1 MYIWKYDTAHLI
13 LPLKLFPG
21 PGGGTS
27 EVLADYNSK
36 SGSNSVEE
44 PDKDIKEES
53 AESYNDSNEKR
64 GAKIDESVV
73 LK

>member
-1 MYIWKYDTAHLI
+1 M
-13 LPLKLFPG
+13 F
-21 PGGGTS
+21 
-27 EVLADYNSK
+27 ADYTSK